1 VAATAEPVSTPVIRL
16 ADHSPAV
23 LAAIAFAILFSKPAV
38 LLVRDWW
45 NDPDAG
51 HGLLLAPLAIWLAW
65 RSGLVPARPARVS
78 GALILTG
85 AVLLRYLSGLA
96 AELFTMRVSL
106 LMGAAGLVLFWYG
119 WRQLLHWWLPVILL
133 VLSIPLP
140 DIVTSSLALPLQLRA
155 SRWGAAL
162 LEFRHVPAN
171 LSGNVIQ
178 LPGRQLFVTEACS
191 GLRSLT
197 ALLSL
202 GVLVGGLW
210 LRHPAGRILLVLSG
224 LLLADHLTP
233 QAVEGIAR
241 LLIAHRIDGVIATNT
256 TIERGGVK
264 GLPRADEAGGL
275 SGRPLKARATAV
287 VAQLAKVLDGA
298 LPIIGVGGILSGA
311 DAKEKIEAGATLIQI
326 YTGLI
331 YRGPDLVAEC
341 ARALAAV
348 ERRPSHA

>member
-1 VAATAEPVSTPVIRL
+1 MAATAEPVSTPAIRL

-23 LAAIAFAILFSKPAV
+23 LAAIAFAILFSQPAV

-65 RSGLVPARPARVS
+65 RSGLVAARPARVS
-78 GALILTG
+78 GALILAG

-96 AELFTMRVSL
+96 AELFTMRLSL
-106 LMGAAGLVLFWYG
+106 LMGAAGLVVFWCG

-162 LEFRHVPAN
+162 LEFRHVPVN

-210 LRHPAGRILLVLSG
+210 LRHPAGRILLVLAAIPVAMVVNAFRVFLTGFLVYFVSPDLG
-224 LLLADHLTP
+224 EGFMHLSEGWLLFVIAFLLLGAFTW
-233 QAVEGIAR
+233 
-241 LLIAHRIDGVIATNT
+241 
-256 TIERGGVK
+256 
-264 GLPRADEAGGL
+264 
-275 SGRPLKARATAV
+275 V
-287 VAQLAKVLDGA
+287 VAGA
-298 LPIIGVGGILSGA
+298 ERWMTER
-311 DAKEKIEAGATLIQI
+311 K
-326 YTGLI
+326 
-331 YRGPDLVAEC
+331 
-341 ARALAAV
+341 AA
-348 ERRPSHA
+348 

>member
-1 VAATAEPVSTPVIRL
+1 MNRL

-210 LRHPAGRILLVLSG
+210 LRHPAGRILLVLAAIPVAMVVNAFRVFLTGFLVYFVSPDLG
-224 LLLADHLTP
+224 EGFMHLSEGWLLFVIAFLLLGAFTW
-233 QAVEGIAR
+233 
-241 LLIAHRIDGVIATNT
+241 
-256 TIERGGVK
+256 
-264 GLPRADEAGGL
+264 
-275 SGRPLKARATAV
+275 V
-287 VAQLAKVLDGA
+287 VAG
-298 LPIIGVGGILSGA
+298 
-311 DAKEKIEAGATLIQI
+311 
-326 YTGLI
+326 
-331 YRGPDLVAEC
+331 
-341 ARALAAV
+341 V
-348 ERRPSHA
+348 ERWAAERKAA

>member
-1 VAATAEPVSTPVIRL
+1 VAATAEPVSTPAIRL

-23 LAAIAFAILFSKPAV
+23 LAAIAFAILFSKTAV

-210 LRHPAGRILLVLSG
+210 LRHPAGRILLVLAAIPVAMVVNAFRVFLTGFLVYFVSPDLG
-224 LLLADHLTP
+224 EGFMHLSEGWLLFVIAFLLLGAFTW
-233 QAVEGIAR
+233 
-241 LLIAHRIDGVIATNT
+241 
-256 TIERGGVK
+256 
-264 GLPRADEAGGL
+264 
-275 SGRPLKARATAV
+275 V
-287 VAQLAKVLDGA
+287 VAG
-298 LPIIGVGGILSGA
+298 
-311 DAKEKIEAGATLIQI
+311 
-326 YTGLI
+326 
-331 YRGPDLVAEC
+331 
-341 ARALAAV
+341 V
-348 ERRPSHA
+348 ERWAAERKAA

>member
-1 VAATAEPVSTPVIRL
+1 M
-16 ADHSPAV
+16 
-23 LAAIAFAILFSKPAV
+23 
-38 LLVRDWW
+38 
-45 NDPDAG
+45 
-51 HGLLLAPLAIWLAW
+51 LAPLAIWLAW
-65 RSGLVPARPARVS
+65 RSGLVRSRPARVS

-96 AELFTMRVSL
+96 AELFTMRLSL

-140 DIVTSSLALPLQLRA
+140 DIITSSLALPLQLRA

-162 LEFRHVPAN
+162 LEFRHVPVN

-210 LRHPAGRILLVLSG
+210 LRHPAGRILLVLAAIPVAMVVNAFRVFLTGFLVYFVSPDLG
-224 LLLADHLTP
+224 EGFMHLSEGWLLFVIAFLLLGAFTW
-233 QAVEGIAR
+233 
-241 LLIAHRIDGVIATNT
+241 
-256 TIERGGVK
+256 
-264 GLPRADEAGGL
+264 
-275 SGRPLKARATAV
+275 V
-287 VAQLAKVLDGA
+287 VAG
-298 LPIIGVGGILSGA
+298 
-311 DAKEKIEAGATLIQI
+311 
-326 YTGLI
+326 
-331 YRGPDLVAEC
+331 
-341 ARALAAV
+341 V
-348 ERRPSHA
+348 ERCMAERKAT

>member
-65 RSGLVPARPARVS
+65 RSGLVAARPARVS

-210 LRHPAGRILLVLSG
+210 LRHPAGRILLVLAAIPVAMVVNAFRVFLTGFLVYFVSPDLG
-224 LLLADHLTP
+224 EGFMHLSEGWLLFVIAFLLLGAFTW
-233 QAVEGIAR
+233 
-241 LLIAHRIDGVIATNT
+241 
-256 TIERGGVK
+256 
-264 GLPRADEAGGL
+264 
-275 SGRPLKARATAV
+275 V
-287 VAQLAKVLDGA
+287 VAG
-298 LPIIGVGGILSGA
+298 
-311 DAKEKIEAGATLIQI
+311 
-326 YTGLI
+326 
-331 YRGPDLVAEC
+331 
-341 ARALAAV
+341 V
-348 ERRPSHA
+348 ERWAAERKAA

>member
-1 VAATAEPVSTPVIRL
+1 MIRL

-140 DIVTSSLALPLQLRA
+140 DIITSSLALPLQLRA

-162 LEFRHVPAN
+162 LEFRHVPVN

-210 LRHPAGRILLVLSG
+210 LRHPAGRILLVLAAIPVAMVVNAFRVFLTGFLVYFVSPDLG
-224 LLLADHLTP
+224 EGFMHLSEGWLLFVIAFLLLGAFTW
-233 QAVEGIAR
+233 
-241 LLIAHRIDGVIATNT
+241 
-256 TIERGGVK
+256 
-264 GLPRADEAGGL
+264 
-275 SGRPLKARATAV
+275 V
-287 VAQLAKVLDGA
+287 VAG
-298 LPIIGVGGILSGA
+298 
-311 DAKEKIEAGATLIQI
+311 
-326 YTGLI
+326 
-331 YRGPDLVAEC
+331 
-341 ARALAAV
+341 V
-348 ERRPSHA
+348 ERWMGERKAA